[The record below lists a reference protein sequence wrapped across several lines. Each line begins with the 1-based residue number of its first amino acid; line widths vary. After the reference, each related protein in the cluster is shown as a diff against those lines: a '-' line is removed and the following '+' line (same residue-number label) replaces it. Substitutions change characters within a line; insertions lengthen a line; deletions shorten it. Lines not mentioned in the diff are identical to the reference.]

1 MAFIH
6 PLFQVF
12 AICLGLYTGYLGWQR
27 FRGRRFQWKRHI
39 RFGFSFFII
48 IVSGALIGSGMT
60 YFLEGGIFKTGIHAL
75 LPFIIIPFLFIG
87 AILGYVL
94 SKGLMKK
101 RIVAPFHM
109 SINYFAMLLT
119 LLQGYIG
126 VKILMEI
133 IRAK

>member
-39 RFGFSFFII
+39 RVGFSFFII

-94 SKGLMKK
+94 SKGLKK

-109 SINYFAMLLT
+109 SINYFTMLLT

-126 VKILMEI
+126 IKILMEL

>member
-39 RFGFSFFII
+39 RFGVSFFII

-75 LPFIIIPFLFIG
+75 LPFIIIPFLSIG

-94 SKGLMKK
+94 SKGLKN
-101 RIVAPFHM
+101 RVIAIFHM
-109 SINYFAMLLT
+109 SINYFTMLLI

>member
-6 PLFQVF
+6 PIFQIF

-27 FRGRRFQWKRHI
+27 FRGRRFQWKRHT

-75 LPFIIIPFLFIG
+75 LPFIIIPFLSIG

-94 SKGLMKK
+94 SNGVKN
-101 RIVAPFHM
+101 RVIAIFHM
-109 SINYFAMLLT
+109 SINYFTMLLI